1 MAPQQ
6 QSELANRREAL
17 LSEVHR
23 LEEELRQREE
33 QLPAHSVQPYQLLAI
48 EELEEEIAR
57 KKKELEALGNNLSR
71 SHNADAS

>member
-1 MAPQQ
+1 VAPQQ